1 VSVAWQQSGN
11 ISASCCKGRVKVGR
25 MIVSLMRWIKEIEDG
40 DNQAKK
46 IYAEERIGSEI
57 RNESTDGKL

>member
-1 VSVAWQQSGN
+1 
-11 ISASCCKGRVKVGR
+11 